1 MPSLSVLLPMMPTRH
16 EQILSFAA
24 LVQWTSAHRLWQGQA
39 LALDP
44 HHGFVFAAAAGF
56 RVPMGS
62 GVSLMPLRHPHEAA
76 VHARSVAVASGHP
89 FVAGIG
95 PGGIDFQRSIVGAP
109 YASQLTAVRE
119 YVAAMR
125 GLLDGEEVNLDGAHF
140 TVHDLLPPLPTPP
153 VEIGVGVLR
162 PGMARLAGEVADV
175 AITWLTP
182 ASYLRDVVVPAL
194 REGAERAGRPL
205 PRLVA
210 MVPMFVADP
219 DRDPTRLVLQSN
231 AGHLMLP
238 HYVDML
244 TRAGIEIDPQQPV
257 ETVKRIIAGGAFL
270 TGTPE
275 ELGRQIGE
283 FHAAGVDE
291 VVINLTGVAGAYGP
305 QAALVELET
314 ILGQATP

>member
-1 MPSLSVLLPMMPTRH
+1 MPSLSVLLPMMPARH
-16 EQILSFAA
+16 EQILSYAA
-24 LVQWTSAHRLWQGQA
+24 LVQWTDALRLWQGQA
-39 LALDP
+39 LSLDA
-44 HHGFVFAAAAGF
+44 HHSFVFAAGAGF
-56 RVPMGS
+56 KVPMGT
-62 GVSLMPLRHPHEAA
+62 GVSLMPLRHPHDAA

-95 PGGIDFQRSIVGAP
+95 PGGIDFQRNIAGRP
-109 YASQLTAVRE
+109 YASQLQAVRE

-125 GLLDGEEVNLDGAHF
+125 GLLDGEEVDLDGEHF
-140 TVHDLLPPLPTPP
+140 TAHDVLPPLPTPP

-162 PGMARLAGEVADV
+162 PGMARLAGEIADV

-182 ASYLRDVVVPAL
+182 ASYLRDVIVPAME
-194 REGAERAGRPL
+194 EGAKQAGRPV

-210 MVPMFVADP
+210 MVPMFVAQP
-219 DRDPTRLVLQSN
+219 DRDQTRIVLQSN

-244 TRAGIEIDPQQPV
+244 ERSGIEIDPQQPV
-257 ETVKRIIAGGAFL
+257 ETVKRLVSGGAFL

-275 ELGRQIGE
+275 ELGEQIGE

-291 VVINLTGVAGAYGP
+291 VVMNLTGVASSYGP
-305 QAALVELET
+305 QAALAEIET
-314 ILGQATP
+314 ILSQGAP

>member
-1 MPSLSVLLPMMPTRH
+1 MMPARH

-24 LVQWTSAHRLWQGQA
+24 LVQWTDALRLWQGQA
-39 LALDP
+39 LSLDA
-44 HHGFVFAAAAGF
+44 HHSFVFAAGAGF
-56 RVPMGS
+56 KVPMGT
-62 GVSLMPLRHPHEAA
+62 GVSLMPLRHPHDAA

-95 PGGIDFQRSIVGAP
+95 PGGIDFQRNIAGRP
-109 YASQLTAVRE
+109 YASQLQAVRE
-119 YVAAMR
+119 YVTVMR
-125 GLLDGEEVNLDGAHF
+125 GLLDGEEVDLDGTHF
-140 TVHDLLPPLPTPP
+140 TAHDVLPPMPTPP

-182 ASYLRDVVVPAL
+182 ASYLRDVIVPAL
-194 REGAERAGRPL
+194 EEGAKKAGRPV

-210 MVPMFVADP
+210 IVPMFVAQP
-219 DRDPTRLVLQSN
+219 DRDQTRLVLQSN

-244 TRAGIEIDPQQPV
+244 ERSGIEIDPQQPV
-257 ETVKRIIAGGAFL
+257 ETVKRLISGGAFL

-275 ELGRQIGE
+275 ELGGQIGE

-291 VVINLTGVAGAYGP
+291 LVINLTGVANSYGP
-305 QAALVELET
+305 QAALTEAET
-314 ILGQATP
+314 ILSQGAP